1 MRQNGLAWSVSS
13 EKGTVRQ
20 TNQDSYFAAEQ
31 MVGAKKCAAFCV
43 ADGMGGTEHG
53 ELASR
58 MAAVMLEGWFYKEFP
73 DLLEEKADPSFM
85 RRCLHELLKR
95 INVEIITQYGQKG
108 ISTGTTVSF
117 LLLTEFHYFFAH
129 CGDSRIYILE
139 DNEVLQITEDHTVR
153 ALTEKLGI
161 PQVSM
166 DSPRAS
172 ALSSCIGVTENPEIQ
187 TGAGILTGETG
198 FVLATDGVYRFL
210 SVEDCILSPFNT
222 GDAEELTRIA
232 LQNGGLDNATAI
244 LVQVMSYRKKL
255 YAKWAAKQK
264 W

>member
-95 INVEIITQYGQKG
+95 INVEIITQDKREYQQEQQ
-108 ISTGTTVSF
+108 SVSF
-117 LLLTEFHYFFAH
+117 CSQNFIISL
-129 CGDSRIYILE
+129 RIVETAESIFWKIMRFYRLRKTIRC
-139 DNEVLQITEDHTVR
+139 VL
-153 ALTEKLGI
+153 
-161 PQVSM
+161 
-166 DSPRAS
+166 
-172 ALSSCIGVTENPEIQ
+172 
-187 TGAGILTGETG
+187 
-198 FVLATDGVYRFL
+198 
-210 SVEDCILSPFNT
+210 
-222 GDAEELTRIA
+222 
-232 LQNGGLDNATAI
+232 
-244 LVQVMSYRKKL
+244 
-255 YAKWAAKQK
+255 
-264 W
+264 